1 MGFWNAL
8 SVLAPVAPALS
19 DAQDIRTARQQD
31 AAKFAQDQ
39 DLKQAQLTVQQLAAQ
54 SEQQRIRAGN
64 QPLYKPGSQPE
75 YSSDLGVMAQ
85 PVWTGEKYEL
95 QPVPGDTPQQQEEYR
110 IKSFAKNRSILQ
122 GILPPGTSDE
132 TLDYAAYTYGGMKPP
147 PTHKFTPL
155 PGAAGQ
161 AQIGPDGKSYVI
173 YGRDENEDIVSKP
186 IDANFKP
193 PVKPLSPSAQ
203 YANLLTKQILANRK
217 QGPPLTNEEAAQLP
231 ALQQALDG
239 PGIARMKAMAEYN
252 AANRLFMGT
261 DPNTN
266 MEIAVPISAGVA
278 AFNRGTPLLAGAY
291 SSPIGAEK
299 NRQDFSNSGILQV
312 NTMRDII
319 GRNGGLFGPGAG
331 RLQNFVNWAGSNS
344 PDAQRFRSAALI
356 LADHSAGVFGGRS
369 VKTVD
374 ELKDTITSMKLT
386 PEALLAGLDQDE
398 TTFKSLMG
406 ASGRLGAPQTGGTG
420 STGGAG
426 GATAKHKLG
435 EKKTFPNGNEGAWDG
450 TGWRVTKLA
459 KAAR

>member
-19 DAQDIRTARQQD
+19 DAQDIRADR
-31 AAKFAQDQ
+31 AKEAQDLE
-39 DLKQAQLTVQQLAAQ
+39 LKQAQTVTQQMAAEGAQRQNALAARDEQDRQIVRQQL
-54 SEQQRIRAGN
+54 GV
-64 QPLYKPGSQPE
+64 PLRKGTGDDGADYTDYWTPQ
-75 YSSDLGVMAQ
+75 GVKRVA
-85 PVWTGEKYEL
+85 
-95 QPVPGDTPQQQEEYR
+95 DTPSGEARFKSYIDSLEKAG
-110 IKSFAKNRSILQ
+110 IKLTPEQKEAVAPEFYGVKA
-122 GILPPGTSDE
+122 PP
-132 TLDYAAYTYGGMKPP
+132 AA
-147 PTHKFTPL
+147 KFTPL

-161 AQIGPDGKSYVI
+161 PQTGPDGKSYVI
-173 YGRDENEDIVSKP
+173 YGKDESGNIVSKP
-186 IDANFKP
+186 TDANFKP
-193 PVKPLSPSAQ
+193 PTKTLSPNAQ

-217 QGPPLTNEEAAQLP
+217 QGPPLSNEEAAQLP
-231 ALQQALDG
+231 ALQQTLDG

-252 AANRLFMGT
+252 AANRLFMAT

-266 MEIAVPISAGVA
+266 METAVPISAGVA
-278 AFNRGTPLLAGAY
+278 AFNRGAPFLAGAV
-291 SSPIGAEK
+291 SSPVGAEK

-319 GRNGGLFGPGAG
+319 GRNDGLFGPVAG
-331 RLQNFVNWAGSNS
+331 RLQDFVNWAGSNN

-374 ELKDTITSMKLT
+374 ELKDTITAMKLT

-398 TTFKSLMG
+398 MTFNALMG
-406 ASGRLGAPQTGGTG
+406 ASGRLGAPRTGGG
-420 STGGAG
+420 SGGAGGTGGAG
-426 GATAKHKLG
+426 GGPAKHKIG
-435 EKKTFPNGNEGAWDG
+435 DKKTFPNGNEGAWDG